1 MILFGGLKSLLNRP
15 QKVVV
20 NDMVSKTIIV
30 NTGVPQGT
38 ILSPLLFSLYTN
50 EFKIHDSYF
59 NLFKYADDVAVV
71 GWLSKAG
78 TEGETLCYSYIHL
91 FQN

>member
-1 MILFGGLKSLLNRP
+1 MDFSSAFNSIRIDIFWQRLINFGINGDLIWWIKDFLLNHP

-38 ILSPLLFSLYTN
+38 ILSPFFFLLYTN
-50 EFKIHDSYF
+50 EFKI
-59 NLFKYADDVAVV
+59 
-71 GWLSKAG
+71 
-78 TEGETLCYSYIHL
+78 
-91 FQN
+91 